1 VANLCGVAR
10 PAPRRRG
17 RRQKPERAPLKL
29 EQLQEIADLAATGE
43 ALGLDVRRIH
53 PSQAR
58 KAYVCPG
65 CQQPVAIG
73 TGHVVVVPRDAPD
86 LRRHWHTS
94 CWLLRDRRRP
104 GN

>member
-1 VANLCGVAR
+1 
-10 PAPRRRG
+10 
-17 RRQKPERAPLKL
+17 L

-53 PSQAR
+53 PTQAR
-58 KAYVCPG
+58 KAYICPG
-65 CQQPVAIG
+65 CQQVVTIG

-86 LRRHWHTS
+86 QRRHWHTS
-94 CWLLRDRRRP
+94 CWLLRERRRP